1 MLTHLGVIDIERI
14 RAAPRDT
21 AELRLAVG
29 IANEPIGMLFQY
41 ARFAALD
48 IERCK
53 PYSREIALSVDGVG
67 YGFHAVGEV
76 PAVIVEPVADKR
88 LIAVVYLEDID
99 AVMRPRKP
107 F

>member
-41 ARFAALD
+41 ARFSALN
-48 IERCK
+48 IERRK
-53 PYSREIALSVDGVG
+53 PYSREIALPVDGVG
-67 YGFHAVGEV
+67 YCFHAVGEV
-76 PAVIVEPVADKR
+76 LAVIVEPVADKR
-88 LIAVVYLEDID
+88 LIAVVDLEYID
-99 AVMRPRKP
+99 ALARP
-107 F
+107 

>member
-1 MLTHLGVIDIERI
+1 MLAHLGVIYIERI

-29 IANEPIGMLFQY
+29 IAYEPIGMLFQY

-48 IERCK
+48 IERRK

-67 YGFHAVGEV
+67 YGFHAVGKV

-88 LIAVVYLEDID
+88 LIAVVDLEYID
-99 AVMRPRKP
+99 ALARPRKP